1 MSVSEKPHILKLLLQ
16 NLYGLSVTLNK
27 EEATNLHSDTVEAIE
42 RAVYVITCLSIMA
55 KYPANVAVLSADKTV
70 NSVTSIGNNA
80 VRLLCD
86 NCDQQ
91 LNLLD
96 QLGTLVCSCCSFLD
110 YVFDPGRCWR
120 HQITKDIVFAP
131 LVTSS
136 LAQFNSSVLE
146 IVIDGLQGHDKVS
159 HILSKIKLALLHL
172 FGSLLCGLQDNAA
185 NAVTPE
191 SSNAVMELLDPSLH
205 LEGQLKTE
213 RESVPSLFIPV
224 QIFIKC
230 VHLMHCCSPDVRQV
244 DVSVLLTG
252 FLEKLNLRGAQLDV
266 ASKFDFWITMLSS
279 VQSLMVCHDVAALQA
294 IFVSVQCF
302 QKMINVLT
310 MAHED
315 GSSEPYLAI
324 KLCVSVVKAVAAV
337 MGGSLSAKATFRE
350 TIGYTSLKEH
360 ILEVSCPSREILEAF
375 LDMAVEGVY
384 QEGANSVCNTDV
396 LLLLIEWL
404 PSLSS
409 ELQRFLGGQLSGTCI
424 YGSHNHMLCC
434 QAGMITAVL
443 EALGTGQAIDSQA
456 ADYLISLLETLASHS
471 MTSFDLKKLISLFR
485 PSKSGYLLI
494 YHPKLLEM
502 MERLALSDRH
512 HGPKEYFDL
521 HHPSAGIVVRRIAKW
536 PGSGRGFAFHTWLC
550 LDAPMSYHRGTAKDQ
565 QYRRQLYR
573 LSCKDDSELITYA
586 LSGVCSFLSPSGVGF
601 EAFFTS
607 TTGILVVA
615 VSLKKEYLTVAVP
628 DRPLLDMQW
637 HHVGIVHFGQRRPWG
652 VREVA
657 VYIDGQLCRKTN
669 MKLPDFSEGFG
680 SCHIGSAG
688 HRTAQEFQPRSS
700 SNWSDLASSPV
711 HSLAIGAGSQ
721 YPSSIPAGSQDS
733 EWGAP
738 CSLLGQLGPVCI
750 FFEAISESHMKSLYQ
765 RGPDDVTLFQPG
777 DDPQLDSLSSNLLLF
792 YHAKACKDHLC
803 VDVTVRPPG
812 KCGQH
817 GRLTGHKAV
826 TQNIKDALGTIGG
839 VQVLFPLLET
849 VDVVVEPWQEPGT
862 TDSREQSKSV
872 EHVQKTDDGSEV
884 QDSSVDVRDF
894 RYLSTSGSCSS
905 DVPSSPVAGQIDTV
919 DGSLNETSKDNS
931 ENAKPLQWKPPSI
944 QLMPSFNQ
952 TERSG
957 VASFLLL
964 LRSFLLRSMSNQAV
978 LQEMNGIAIIG
989 ALLHKVDVKHINVE
1003 MLSAVQ
1009 LLVETVSLTSGDLL
1023 GQVYEH
1029 LIFDFGIWTRAKF
1042 NTQIGHVQYVMTIM
1056 KDNTE
1061 MCQNKYGVRFLLNVL
1076 AKFHSSIAT
1085 TPSTPKTFGEV
1096 TDEEKAI
1103 RRALFSSIKF
1113 FVQKG
1118 IKSEELEAIL
1128 NFVASSVEA
1137 YHLIEAL
1144 GMIRSLITKAPAR
1157 VQIIEMLS
1165 ASGRGELL
1173 WALTQCGDDRVRV
1186 LSLKILL
1193 TMLTSN
1199 HVSVSS
1205 KRRLLLHDWRI
1216 GGL

>member
-1 MSVSEKPHILKLLLQ
+1 
-16 NLYGLSVTLNK
+16 
-27 EEATNLHSDTVEAIE
+27 
-42 RAVYVITCLSIMA
+42 
-55 KYPANVAVLSADKTV
+55 
-70 NSVTSIGNNA
+70 
-80 VRLLCD
+80 
-86 NCDQQ
+86 
-91 LNLLD
+91 
-96 QLGTLVCSCCSFLD
+96 
-110 YVFDPGRCWR
+110 
-120 HQITKDIVFAP
+120 

-565 QYRRQLYR
+565 QYRRQLY
-573 LSCKDDSELITYA
+573 
-586 LSGVCSFLSPSGVGF
+586 SFLSPSGVGF